1 MGLTRPPARFPFSA
15 IRVMYLYIGIFI
27 FQSAILDI
35 HIITYVFHY
44 VKLVVLKF
52 IIFSLQY
59 LILCQLSFTI
69 VLGGFDMNTLQ
80 KLLKN
85 KRKELKLSIRK
96 AADLIGISHSYL
108 NILEKGVDPRTNAP
122 IKPTPET
129 LSLISEAYKI
139 DYNELMI
146 AAGYIAPQENVKV
159 YNPEESE
166 KAVDD
171 MLNYYR
177 SLQLSNLILSLS
189 PENQK
194 RAIDYIKMLKFS
206 EEQGLNLD
214 E

>member
-1 MGLTRPPARFPFSA
+1 
-15 IRVMYLYIGIFI
+15 
-27 FQSAILDI
+27 
-35 HIITYVFHY
+35 
-44 VKLVVLKF
+44 
-52 IIFSLQY
+52 
-59 LILCQLSFTI
+59 
-69 VLGGFDMNTLQ
+69 MNTLQ

>member
-1 MGLTRPPARFPFSA
+1 MS
-15 IRVMYLYIGIFI
+15 
-27 FQSAILDI
+27 
-35 HIITYVFHY
+35 
-44 VKLVVLKF
+44 
-52 IIFSLQY
+52 
-59 LILCQLSFTI
+59 
-69 VLGGFDMNTLQ
+69 TLQ
-80 KLLKN
+80 KLLKS
-85 KRKELKLSIRK
+85 KRKELKLSLRK
-96 AADLIGISHSYL
+96 AANLIGISSTYL
-108 NILEKGVDPRTNAP
+108 SNLEKGVDPRTNAP
-122 IKPTPET
+122 IKPTPDT
-129 LSLISEAYKI
+129 LALIGEAYKI

-146 AAGYIAPQENVKV
+146 AAGYIAPEENVKV

-194 RAIDYIKMLKFS
+194 RTIDYIKLLKFS